1 LKPSELLVST
11 EEWGIIKAILHRNF
25 DEEEVFAFGSRV
37 NGHPKKFSDLDL
49 MIKDRNSFSSEKL
62 AFLAEE
68 FSLSDLPFKVD
79 LVLWSEISEDFKKII
94 QDQSLLLFPQEQI

>member
-1 LKPSELLVST
+1 MST

-25 DEEEVFAFGSRV
+25 DREEVFAFGSRV

-49 MIKDRNSFSSEKL
+49 MIKDRDSFSSEKL
-62 AFLAEE
+62 ATLAEE

-79 LVLWSEISEDFKKII
+79 LLLWSEIS
-94 QDQSLLLFPQEQI
+94 

>member
-1 LKPSELLVST
+1 MST
-11 EEWGIIKAILHRNF
+11 EEWCIINAILHRNF
-25 DEEEVFAFGSRV
+25 DGEQVFAFGSRV

-62 AFLAEE
+62 ATLAEE

-94 QDQSLLLFPQEQI
+94 QDHSLLLFPQEQI